1 MSAVCLCK
9 GKNWPLPLTSF
20 NLTWKQ
26 RLEVVETL
34 RRPCEGTVIGLHG
47 KWASC
52 DGVRL
57 MSAWPWFVRGFIPP
71 QAENWSL
78 SPPLPANH
86 FSEDFTA
93 VARFIIKD
101 RLWSWEL
108 LKLLKL
114 GAFSV
119 ITYNKQRG
127 TAGLLETEIT
137 LLVLNS
143 KTFGF
148 TESDV
153 ISLIP
158 SFSTWELF
166 SIRNFI
172 SLDSDHF
179 YAPTTT
185 FPAVY
190 DRNVFIYIKKNTK
203 L

>member
-9 GKNWPLPLTSF
+9 GKNWLLPLTSF
-20 NLTWKQ
+20 NLTWKHW
-26 RLEVVETL
+26 LEVVETL

-93 VARFIIKD
+93 AARFIIKD
-101 RLWSWEL
+101 RVWSWEL

-127 TAGLLETEIT
+127 MAGLLETEII

-143 KTFGF
+143 KTSQNQMSSHQFPHFLPGNFSASGTLFPWILITF
-148 TESDV
+148 THPRLHFLQFM
-153 ISLIP
+153 IKM
-158 SFSTWELF
+158 FLF
-166 SIRNFI
+166 I
-172 SLDSDHF
+172 
-179 YAPTTT
+179 
-185 FPAVY
+185 
-190 DRNVFIYIKKNTK
+190 
-203 L
+203 